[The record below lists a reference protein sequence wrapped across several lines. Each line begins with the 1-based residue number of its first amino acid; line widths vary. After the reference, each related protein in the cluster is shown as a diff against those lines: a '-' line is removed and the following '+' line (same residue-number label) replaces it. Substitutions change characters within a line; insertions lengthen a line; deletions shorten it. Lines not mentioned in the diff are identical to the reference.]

1 MFFFEGISML
11 SALPRFSQFKA
22 TLKLAMLAMQAKQV
36 KYTKHLILLG
46 LLGITSNS
54 GFAHDEAL
62 DSQKSAHGG
71 QVRMAG
77 IYHFELV
84 LVKNSPE
91 AKENPIEVYVTDHAG
106 NKISTT
112 GASGNLTLLSGK
124 VKSSAILSADGDNR
138 LKTSAKYASSAD
150 LKAVLAIT
158 MAGAKVEQ
166 ARFTP
171 FASKE
176 GATEHKH

>member
-1 MFFFEGISML
+1 ML

-22 TLKLAMLAMQAKQV
+22 TLKLAMQAKQV

-54 GFAHDEAL
+54 GFAHDEAYL

-91 AKENPIEVYVTDHAG
+91 AKENPVEVYVTDHAG
-106 NKISTT
+106 NKISTA

-124 VKSSAILSADGDNR
+124 VKSSAILSADGDNHF
-138 LKTSAKYASSAD
+138 KTSAKYASSAD

>member
-1 MFFFEGISML
+1 ML
-11 SALPRFSQFKA
+11 SVLPRFSQFKA

-46 LLGITSNS
+46 VLSLASS
-54 GFAHDEAL
+54 QGFAHDDTFL
-62 DSQKSAHGG
+62 DHQKSAHGG

-166 ARFTP
+166 AHFTP